1 MKPLFIQHRAP
12 YANYNAQE
20 TLDALL
26 VVAAFGQNPSVL
38 FQGDGVWQ
46 LIEPQQPQES
56 GRSSLVAQLTA
67 LDLYDVEDIY
77 VDKQS
82 LITRGLSTSQLA
94 LSVQLI
100 ETNDMAAFIAQHQ
113 PLIRF

>member
-1 MKPLFIQHRAP
+1 MKALFIQHRTP
-12 YANYNAQE
+12 YDGYSAQE

-46 LIEPQQPQES
+46 LVAAQQPQDM

-67 LDLYDVEDIY
+67 LDLYDVQDIY
-77 VDKQS
+77 VDRQS
-82 LITRGLSTSQLA
+82 LLSRGLSIEQLA
-94 LSVQLI
+94 ITVQLI
-100 ETNDMAAFIAQHQ
+100 EAENMADFIAHHQ